1 MKEIPLRALCALCGS
16 VWIAASVS
24 VFAAAKD
31 PTANTATILPP
42 SNWETPTGAVDPN
55 RAFLRDASN
64 RREMPFTRPNLRA
77 IDRSLNGVRYVL
89 SLDQQGAKLRT
100 FSSVPEIDLI
110 LPRNEDAKTLLALVM
125 FGESRTTERKVQTG
139 NNQKRFPQGLLAFR
153 TIPMDIQTARDQSKA
168 PEQFIVYRIKPAQQL
183 DRGEYALL
191 LAKGD
196 SNTQEEFTYGPNE
209 GFNVYDFAVE

>member
-1 MKEIPLRALCALCGS
+1 
-16 VWIAASVS
+16 
-24 VFAAAKD
+24 
-31 PTANTATILPP
+31 
-42 SNWETPTGAVDPN
+42 
-55 RAFLRDASN
+55 
-64 RREMPFTRPNLRA
+64 MPFTRPNLRA